1 MFKPLFCKINFD
13 YIQVGSSP
21 FYVTAFHD
29 GVDGLRLDY
38 LEVIIN
44 FVCEIIFWKST
55 ISFISIEILYR
66 EHPPLKR
73 VVHSQV
79 LFTSGATIRCDI
91 GDEMDDHEFLKLNC
105 S

>member
-1 MFKPLFCKINFD
+1 M
-13 YIQVGSSP
+13 IQVGSSP

-38 LEVIIN
+38 IEVMIN
-44 FVCEIIFWKST
+44 FVKRIMNLFHKDRDLFKEHLKSVN
-55 ISFISIEILYR
+55 S
-66 EHPPLKR
+66 K
-73 VVHSQV
+73 V

>member
-1 MFKPLFCKINFD
+1 MFKPLYFANQTFIL
-13 YIQVGSSP
+13 QVGSSP

-38 LEVIIN
+38 IEVMIN
-44 FVCEIIFWKST
+44 FVKRIMNLFHKDRDL
-55 ISFISIEILYR
+55 FK
-66 EHPPLKR
+66 EHLKR
-73 VVHSQV
+73 VNSKV